1 VDEQGNRLHC
11 LEIWCSAPQQFTE
24 IVTITKTS
32 TFSKDQGLPG
42 RVWATGQPIWIPDVV
57 KDSNF
62 PRARIAGKENLHAA
76 CAFPVQLGE
85 ATYGVMEFFS
95 YHIHEPNETLLH
107 QMSAVGS
114 QLSQFIERLQAV
126 EEIASL
132 AKFPEENPYP
142 VIRVSP
148 DGTVL
153 YQNTPGKA
161 FLAELEDRE
170 HTQPKMQW
178 KAFIHEAFSLG
189 KIQQRE
195 ITCNQRIF
203 SVTFSPI
210 AGKDYLNVYALDITD
225 RRQAEEALRQGEE
238 QRRQA
243 QKLEAIGTLAS
254 GIAHDFNNI
263 LTAIIGYTE
272 LANTKTNTNS
282 PIRSN
287 LQEVLKAGSR
297 AKDLVKQILTFS
309 CEQPTGKRPIKLQPI
324 IEEALKLLSA
334 SLPSTITLCKK
345 LKKNTGP
352 IMGDP
357 TQIHQI
363 IMNLGTN
370 AEFAMRGTTG
380 SLDVTLDEVDIDS
393 LTADHTPGLEIG
405 PYVRLTMAD
414 SGQGIAPEVL
424 SRIFDPFFTTKPV
437 GEGSGMGLFVF
448 VLVLANSVYPIIA
461 VRILLKS

>member
-1 VDEQGNRLHC
+1 
-11 LEIWCSAPQQFTE
+11 
-24 IVTITKTS
+24 
-32 TFSKDQGLPG
+32 
-42 RVWATGQPIWIPDVV
+42 
-57 KDSNF
+57 
-62 PRARIAGKENLHAA
+62 
-76 CAFPVQLGE
+76 
-85 ATYGVMEFFS
+85 
-95 YHIHEPNETLLH
+95 
-107 QMSAVGS
+107 
-114 QLSQFIERLQAV
+114 
-126 EEIASL
+126 
-132 AKFPEENPYP
+132 
-142 VIRVSP
+142 
-148 DGTVL
+148 
-153 YQNTPGKA
+153 
-161 FLAELEDRE
+161 
-170 HTQPKMQW
+170 MQW

-309 CEQPTGKRPIKLQPI
+309 CEQPTGKRPIRLQPV
-324 IEEALKLLSA
+324 IEETLKLLSA
-334 SLPSTITLCKK
+334 SLPSTITLYKN

-437 GEGSGMGLFVF
+437 GEGSGMGLSVTHGIVSDHHGAISVHSVQGSGTTFTLYFPQTVASLQESRLKIPSSIPRGEGTVLFVDDERAIVAF
-448 VLVLANSVYPIIA
+448 VKPLLEGLGYHVLAHTNSLEALEAFRSNPNTFDAIITDQTMPHCTGEMLAQEILTIRPDIPIILCSGFSHVMTKEKA
-461 VRILLKS
+461 LSMGIRAFLLKPFSTEDLAQTIQRVLARETNQKKGPTAQSPLPAK